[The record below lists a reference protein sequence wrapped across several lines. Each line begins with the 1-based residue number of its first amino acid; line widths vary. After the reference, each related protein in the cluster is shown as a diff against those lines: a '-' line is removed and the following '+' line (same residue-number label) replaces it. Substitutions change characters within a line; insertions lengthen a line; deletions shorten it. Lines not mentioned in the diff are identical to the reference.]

1 MKYAYILFLVLPFYI
16 SSQSW
21 KFETANNDFDGKIKI
36 ASQTSS
42 IGTNIIYKPTLA
54 INTNNNG
61 LTTNFYIKDFGLILG
76 DDVSVWLKFDNDD
89 SLYYAKISISE
100 NGKVIFILNARNDND
115 DIFSKIELY
124 KKLES
129 ASRVSIRI
137 QDKYS
142 KDDYRFSLK
151 GSSKAINQVVD
162 FNSQIEN
169 IELAKKL
176 KEDTDS
182 KVKIFMNEIMNLKIR
197 FSSWRIIR
205 NIFESDVRQAILD
218 GTINNYESIALKE
231 HPIEKNKRDYQVKV
245 FYKMKDGSEKEL
257 TGRYFKVEK
266 DAPIYKRFYD
276 EENKLKNEKN
286 VKIERMFDI
295 IDKIKFSVFSI
306 ERVKRNIKAK
316 IEYNNT
322 EWSYD
327 SIYVVPCDCEL
338 FETFG
343 KVDLFFS
350 KVNNLT
356 GLRQNINIYGEW
368 NISEESPQR
377 KKLLKEIE
385 YFNSLVPNNVVSDL
399 TIERRDFVSK
409 GGDINS
415 IQSIYLN
422 KKRGSLSKSAFKN
435 NGRELYVLFKD
446 GRSSLFSK
454 FVKIK

>member
-1 MKYAYILFLVLPFYI
+1 MKYLYILFLVFPFYI
-16 SSQSW
+16 SSQTW
-21 KFETANNDFDGKIKI
+21 EFKNAYNDFDGAFKV
-36 ASQTSS
+36 ASQIAS
-42 IGTNIIYKPTLA
+42 IGTNSIYKPRLV
-54 INTNNNG
+54 INSVNDG
-61 LTTNFYIKDFGLILG
+61 LTTNFYITDYGLVF
-76 DDVSVWLKFDNDD
+76 DDLSVWLKFDNDD
-89 SLYYAKISISE
+89 ILYYARTTLSDD
-100 NGKVIFILNARNDND
+100 GKTIFIRDARDDDD
-115 DIFSKIELY
+115 DIFSKLELY

-129 ASRVSIRI
+129 ASRISIRV

-142 KDDYRFSLK
+142 KNDYRFSLK

-169 IELAKKL
+169 IKLAKKL

-182 KVKIFMNEIMNLKIR
+182 KVKVFMNEIINLKIR

-205 NIFESDVRQAILD
+205 NIFESEFRQAILD
-218 GTINNYESIALKE
+218 GTINNYESVTLKE

-245 FYKMKDGSEKEL
+245 FYKMKDGSEKEF
-257 TGRYFKVEK
+257 TGRYFTVEK

-286 VKIERMFDI
+286 IKIERMFDI

-322 EWSYD
+322 DWTYD
-327 SIYVVPCDCEL
+327 SIYVVPCNCEL

-350 KVNNLT
+350 EVNNLT
-356 GLRQNINIYGEW
+356 GLRQNININGEW

-385 YFNSLVPNNVVSDL
+385 YFNSLVPNNVLSDL
-399 TIERRDFVSK
+399 TIDRRNFVSNK
-409 GGDINS
+409 GDIYS

-422 KKRGSLSKSAFKN
+422 KKRGSLSKSVYRN
-435 NGRELYVLFKD
+435 NGRELYVKFKD
-446 GRSSLFSK
+446 GKSSLLSK
-454 FVKIK
+454 YVKIE